1 MSKASIANNIGM
13 KFGKLTLIEYLG
25 NSPNSTF
32 LAKCDCGGTKVV
44 KWNIFKRGDVKSCGC
59 TPVSEEYLDRN
70 KGKKFGKLT
79 AIERLDYKNGNGCY
93 MWKFLCDCG
102 NETIRDIGSVAF
114 YNKSTC
120 EECRLNKMADRS
132 RTHGK
137 SNTKEHSTWSR
148 ITQRCYNEKDHS
160 YKEYGG
166 LGITFDYKDDFEG
179 FLAEVGE
186 CPKDGKSYSIDRID
200 NNKGYV
206 KGNMQW
212 ATNTQQARNK
222 GKMRNN
228 TSGFAGVVWDN
239 KEHPCGGKFTLY
251 AAAQWHDLTGK
262 IKKKAFSVKKYG
274 LLEAFALAC
283 RYREN
288 IIAELNKQGAGYSDN
303 HGKPK
308 EIV

>member
-32 LAKCDCGGTKVV
+32 LAKCDCGGSKIV
-44 KWNIFKRGDVKSCGC
+44 KWNIFKRGNVKSCGC
-59 TPVSEEYLDRN
+59 TPVSIEYLDRN

-79 AIERLDYKNGNGCY
+79 AIERLDYKNNNGCY

-102 NETIRDIGSVAF
+102 NMTIRDIGSVAF
-114 YNKSTC
+114 SKKGMC
-120 EECRLNKMADRS
+120 EDCRFIQTGDRS

-137 SNTKEHSTWSR
+137 SNTKEHKAWSR
-148 ITQRCYNEKDHS
+148 IKYRCYNETSADF
-160 YKEYGG
+160 KEYGA
-166 LGITFDYKDDFEG
+166 LGITFDYKDSFEDF
-179 FLAEVGE
+179 LQEVGE
-186 CPKDGKSYSIDRID
+186 CPKDGNFYSIDRID
-200 NNKGYV
+200 NNKGYI
-206 KGNMQW
+206 KGNMHW
-212 ATNTQQARNK
+212 ATNEQQARNK
-222 GKMRNN
+222 GKMKNN

-251 AAAQWHDLTGK
+251 ASAQWHSLEGRV
-262 IKKKAFSVKKYG
+262 KKKAFSVNKYG

-283 RYREN
+283 QYREN
-288 IIAELNKQGAGYSDN
+288 IIAELNKQGAGYSEN

-308 EIV
+308 EIL